1 MTSFKMLLFLFFL
14 HLIKSSQ
21 RNVNTSHYDY
31 IYFFLFTYIS
41 SDFLFMYLCF
51 FVVRCLM
58 VYVYFLHEL
67 YLLSL
72 KIFIFISFKISRF
85 FKINQR
91 FNTINVNMKTI

>member
-1 MTSFKMLLFLFFL
+1 
-14 HLIKSSQ
+14 
-21 RNVNTSHYDY
+21 
-31 IYFFLFTYIS
+31 
-41 SDFLFMYLCF
+41 
-51 FVVRCLM
+51 M

-91 FNTINVNMKTI
+91 FNTINVNMKTISVSEKCRCKNIKKVYRCNYIKFLNFYAKQS